1 MHSTLSSVRLALDT
15 LRLNP
20 LRTALSTL
28 GIIMGAGSLAAVLS
42 LADGSERLAREAI
55 ERQGLASIYLQ
66 PRTERVV
73 DGLRIPEQGYP
84 IFTAADADALADA
97 VGPDVSVALA
107 MEGTGTIEVPG
118 QRSRAVRVVA
128 TYGVNQRP
136 LPASGSE
143 LAAGRLMT
151 ADEMRTG
158 APVAVISFNLAEEL
172 SRSGASGGHAGETI
186 RIGSQDL
193 RVIGIMKQ
201 PPEQRAFTAEV
212 PFPPAER
219 AMVPSPTPR
228 PRGFQLR
235 AGSVDAVQSIR
246 DVVTTFAEGRQ
257 DWGGK
262 FTVVSYGRE
271 RLEQASRGFMVLRMV
286 MGAFTAISLIVGGI
300 GIMNVL
306 LASILERTRE
316 IGIRKAVGA
325 RRRDVLRQFL
335 VESMTISLAGTAA
348 GVVLGLSASFLFTAF
363 IRAKTQAP
371 MYAAVTW
378 QTLAVSAAAA
388 VTIGVLA
395 GLYPA
400 LRASKLTTIDAIQ
413 RE

>member
-1 MHSTLSSVRLALDT
+1 MTSILSSARLALQT

-42 LADGSERLAREAI
+42 LADGSERLAHEAI
-55 ERQGLASIYLQ
+55 ERQGLSAIFLQ
-66 PRTERVV
+66 PRTDRVV

-84 IFTAADADALADA
+84 IFTEADAEALAAA
-97 VGPDVSVALA
+97 VGPDVSVALG
-107 MEGTGTIEVPG
+107 MEGTGMLEAPG
-118 QRSRAVRVVA
+118 QRPRAVRVVG
-128 TYGVNQRP
+128 TYGLNQRP
-136 LPASGSE
+136 FRASGDD
-143 LAAGRLMT
+143 LHAGRLMT
-151 ADEMRTG
+151 TDEMRAGT
-158 APVAVISFNLAEEL
+158 PVAVISFNLSEEL
-172 SRSGASGGHAGETI
+172 ARAGVSGGRPGETLT
-186 RIGSQDL
+186 IGGKAFQ
-193 RVIGIMKQ
+193 VVGVMK
-201 PPEQRAFTAEV
+201 PAPDRTFVAEV
-212 PFPPAER
+212 PLAPAAA
-219 AMVPSPTPR
+219 AMVPSPNPR
-228 PRGFQLR
+228 TRGFHLKAATVDDVER
-235 AGSVDAVQSIR
+235 VRDSV
-246 DVVTTFAEGRQ
+246 TKFAESRQ
-257 DWGGK
+257 GWDGK
-262 FTVVSYGRE
+262 FNVAAYGKE
-271 RLEQASRGFMVLRMV
+271 RLEQASRGFLILKLL

-348 GVVLGLSASFLFTAF
+348 GVALGLAASYGLTAF

-371 MYAAVTW
+371 MHAAVTW
-378 QTLAVSAAAA
+378 QTLAIAAGAA
-388 VTIGVLA
+388 IAIGVLA

-400 LRASKLTTIDAIQ
+400 MRASKLTTIDAIQ